1 MSHHTIDLANVK
13 AIVAE
18 IVASHDVKSVAFVGC
33 GASSSE
39 LYPGYYFLK
48 DAARTLRPFH
58 FTASEFNQDTP
69 AWVDESAAVITC
81 SLGGTTPEAVEAN
94 HVAKSLGATVIAVTH
109 VAGSALT
116 EEADYSIVHG
126 FELNYAAKIEKMG
139 YVIALAVELLQQTE
153 GYEHYDAMLDGFD
166 RIFDLAES
174 AANHAKGFAAD
185 FGRQFKDDPLIYYMS
200 LTRSVPLDEYVLTV
214 PASRVLDADPAT
226 MAPTGER
233 GVAGTDWDW
242 REGRLMGATATDNA
256 YTGLPEGTWRVR
268 LRGGEGDRAVVMSA
282 AAPWVQVYS
291 GEHLGRRGVAVEPMT
306 CPPDAFNSGTDL
318 VTLAVGESHVFS
330 CAIREED

>member
-1 MSHHTIDLANVK
+1 MSHHTINLANVK

-18 IVASHDVKSVAFVGC
+18 IVAGHDVKSVAFVGC

-109 VAGSALT
+109 AAGSALT

-200 LTRSVPLDEYVLTV
+200 SGASLDVAYSSSICLMMEMQWVNSGSFHSGEYFHGPFEITDKDVPFVLFMNDGKTRKADARALTFLNRFDAKVAVVDAKDYGLSSEIAGSVVTYFNPMLHTAVFRTYAEALSEERNHPLTV
-214 PASRVLDADPAT
+214 
-226 MAPTGER
+226 
-233 GVAGTDWDW
+233 
-242 REGRLMGATATDNA
+242 
-256 YTGLPEGTWRVR
+256 
-268 LRGGEGDRAVVMSA
+268 
-282 AAPWVQVYS
+282 
-291 GEHLGRRGVAVEPMT
+291 RRYMWKLEY
-306 CPPDAFNSGTDL
+306 
-318 VTLAVGESHVFS
+318 
-330 CAIREED
+330 

>member
-1 MSHHTIDLANVK
+1 MSHHTINLANVK

-109 VAGSALT
+109 AAGSALT

-185 FGRQFKDDPLIYYMS
+185 FGCQFKDDPLIYYMS
-200 LTRSVPLDEYVLTV
+200 SGASLDVAYSSSICLMMEMQWVNSGSFHSGEYFHGPFEITDKDVPFVLFMNDGKTRKADARALTFLNRF
-214 PASRVLDADPAT
+214 DAK
-226 MAPTGER
+226 
-233 GVAGTDWDW
+233 V
-242 REGRLMGATATDNA
+242 
-256 YTGLPEGTWRVR
+256 
-268 LRGGEGDRAVVMSA
+268 AVVDAKDYGLSSEIAGSVVTYFNPMLHTAVFRTYAEALSEERNHPLTA
-282 AAPWVQVYS
+282 
-291 GEHLGRRGVAVEPMT
+291 RRYMWKLEY
-306 CPPDAFNSGTDL
+306 
-318 VTLAVGESHVFS
+318 
-330 CAIREED
+330 

>member
-1 MSHHTIDLANVK
+1 MSHHTINLANVK

-109 VAGSALT
+109 AAGSALT

-185 FGRQFKDDPLIYYMS
+185 FGRQFKDDPFIYYMS
-200 LTRSVPLDEYVLTV
+200 SGASLDVAYSSSVCLMMEMQWVNSGSFHSGEYFHGPFEITDKDVPFVLFMNDGKTRKADARALTFLNRFDAKVAVVDAKDYGLSSEIAGSVVTYFNPMLHTAVFRTYAEALSEERNHPLTV
-214 PASRVLDADPAT
+214 
-226 MAPTGER
+226 
-233 GVAGTDWDW
+233 
-242 REGRLMGATATDNA
+242 
-256 YTGLPEGTWRVR
+256 
-268 LRGGEGDRAVVMSA
+268 
-282 AAPWVQVYS
+282 
-291 GEHLGRRGVAVEPMT
+291 RRYMWKLEY
-306 CPPDAFNSGTDL
+306 
-318 VTLAVGESHVFS
+318 
-330 CAIREED
+330 

>member
-109 VAGSALT
+109 AAGSALT

-200 LTRSVPLDEYVLTV
+200 SGASLDVAYSSSICLMMEMQWVNSGSFHSGEYFHGPFEITDKDVPFVLFMNDGKTRKADARALTFLNRF
-214 PASRVLDADPAT
+214 DAK
-226 MAPTGER
+226 
-233 GVAGTDWDW
+233 V
-242 REGRLMGATATDNA
+242 
-256 YTGLPEGTWRVR
+256 
-268 LRGGEGDRAVVMSA
+268 AVVDAKDYGLSSEIAGSVVTYFNPMLHTAVFRTYAEALSEERNHPLTA
-282 AAPWVQVYS
+282 
-291 GEHLGRRGVAVEPMT
+291 RRYMWKLEY
-306 CPPDAFNSGTDL
+306 
-318 VTLAVGESHVFS
+318 
-330 CAIREED
+330 

>member
-109 VAGSALT
+109 AAGSALT

-200 LTRSVPLDEYVLTV
+200 SGASLDVAYSSSICLMMEMQWVNSGSFHSGEYFHGPFEITDKDVPFVLFMNDGKTRKADARALTFLNRFDAKMAVVDAKDYGLSSEIAGSVVTYFNPMLHTAVFRTYAEALSEERNHPLTV
-214 PASRVLDADPAT
+214 
-226 MAPTGER
+226 
-233 GVAGTDWDW
+233 
-242 REGRLMGATATDNA
+242 
-256 YTGLPEGTWRVR
+256 
-268 LRGGEGDRAVVMSA
+268 
-282 AAPWVQVYS
+282 
-291 GEHLGRRGVAVEPMT
+291 RRYMWKLEY
-306 CPPDAFNSGTDL
+306 
-318 VTLAVGESHVFS
+318 
-330 CAIREED
+330 

>member
-109 VAGSALT
+109 AAGSALT

-200 LTRSVPLDEYVLTV
+200 SGASLDVAYSSSVCLMMEMQWVNSGSFHSGEYFHGPFEITDKDVPFVLFMNDGKTRKADARALTFLNRF
-214 PASRVLDADPAT
+214 DAK
-226 MAPTGER
+226 
-233 GVAGTDWDW
+233 V
-242 REGRLMGATATDNA
+242 
-256 YTGLPEGTWRVR
+256 
-268 LRGGEGDRAVVMSA
+268 AVVDAKDYGLSSEIAGSVVTYFNPMLHTAVFRTYAEALSEERNHPLTA
-282 AAPWVQVYS
+282 
-291 GEHLGRRGVAVEPMT
+291 RRYMWKLEY
-306 CPPDAFNSGTDL
+306 
-318 VTLAVGESHVFS
+318 
-330 CAIREED
+330 

>member
-200 LTRSVPLDEYVLTV
+200 SGASLDVAYSSSICLMMEMQWVNSGSFHSGEYFHGPFEITDKDVPFVLFMNDGKTRKADARALTFLNRFDAKVAVVDAKDYGLSSEIAGSVVTYFNPMLHTAVFRTYAEALSKERNHPLTV
-214 PASRVLDADPAT
+214 
-226 MAPTGER
+226 
-233 GVAGTDWDW
+233 
-242 REGRLMGATATDNA
+242 
-256 YTGLPEGTWRVR
+256 
-268 LRGGEGDRAVVMSA
+268 
-282 AAPWVQVYS
+282 
-291 GEHLGRRGVAVEPMT
+291 RRYMWKLEY
-306 CPPDAFNSGTDL
+306 
-318 VTLAVGESHVFS
+318 
-330 CAIREED
+330 

>member
-1 MSHHTIDLANVK
+1 MSHHTINLANVK

-109 VAGSALT
+109 AAGSALT

-200 LTRSVPLDEYVLTV
+200 SGASLDVAYSSSICLMMEMQWVNSGSFHSGEYFHGPFEITDKDVPFVLFMNDGKTRKADARALTFLNRF
-214 PASRVLDADPAT
+214 DAK
-226 MAPTGER
+226 
-233 GVAGTDWDW
+233 V
-242 REGRLMGATATDNA
+242 
-256 YTGLPEGTWRVR
+256 
-268 LRGGEGDRAVVMSA
+268 AVVDAKDYGLSSEIAGSVVTYFNPMLHTAVFRTYAEALSEERNHPLTA
-282 AAPWVQVYS
+282 
-291 GEHLGRRGVAVEPMT
+291 RRYMWKLEY
-306 CPPDAFNSGTDL
+306 
-318 VTLAVGESHVFS
+318 
-330 CAIREED
+330 

>member
-1 MSHHTIDLANVK
+1 MSHHTINLANVK

-109 VAGSALT
+109 AAGSALT

-200 LTRSVPLDEYVLTV
+200 SGASLDVAYSSSVCLMMEMQWVNSGSFHSGEYFHGPFEITDKDVPFVLFMNDGKTRKADARALTFLNRFEAKV
-214 PASRVLDADPAT
+214 
-226 MAPTGER
+226 
-233 GVAGTDWDW
+233 
-242 REGRLMGATATDNA
+242 
-256 YTGLPEGTWRVR
+256 
-268 LRGGEGDRAVVMSA
+268 AVVDAKEYGLSSEIAGSVVTYFNPMLHTAVFRTYAEALSEERNHPLTA
-282 AAPWVQVYS
+282 
-291 GEHLGRRGVAVEPMT
+291 RRYMWKLEY
-306 CPPDAFNSGTDL
+306 
-318 VTLAVGESHVFS
+318 
-330 CAIREED
+330 

>member
-109 VAGSALT
+109 AAGSALT

-200 LTRSVPLDEYVLTV
+200 SGASLDVAYSSSICLMMEMQWVNSGSFHSGEYFHGPFEITDKDVPFVLFMNDGKTRKADARALTFLNRFDAKVAVVDAKDYGLSSEIAGSVVAYFNPMLHTAVFRTYAEALSEERNHPLTV
-214 PASRVLDADPAT
+214 
-226 MAPTGER
+226 
-233 GVAGTDWDW
+233 
-242 REGRLMGATATDNA
+242 
-256 YTGLPEGTWRVR
+256 
-268 LRGGEGDRAVVMSA
+268 
-282 AAPWVQVYS
+282 
-291 GEHLGRRGVAVEPMT
+291 RRYMWKLEY
-306 CPPDAFNSGTDL
+306 
-318 VTLAVGESHVFS
+318 
-330 CAIREED
+330 

>member
-1 MSHHTIDLANVK
+1 MSHHTINLANVK

-200 LTRSVPLDEYVLTV
+200 SGASLDVAYSSSICLMMEMQWVNSGSFHSGEYFHGPFEITDKDVPFVLFMNDGKTRKADARALTFLNRF
-214 PASRVLDADPAT
+214 DAK
-226 MAPTGER
+226 
-233 GVAGTDWDW
+233 V
-242 REGRLMGATATDNA
+242 
-256 YTGLPEGTWRVR
+256 
-268 LRGGEGDRAVVMSA
+268 AVVDAKDYGLSSEIAGSVVTYFNPMLHTAVFRTYAEALSEERNHPLTA
-282 AAPWVQVYS
+282 
-291 GEHLGRRGVAVEPMT
+291 RRYMWKLEY
-306 CPPDAFNSGTDL
+306 
-318 VTLAVGESHVFS
+318 
-330 CAIREED
+330 

>member
-1 MSHHTIDLANVK
+1 MSHHTINLANVK

-200 LTRSVPLDEYVLTV
+200 SGASLDVAYSSSICLMMEMQWVNSGSFHSGEYFHGPFEITDKDVPFVLFMNDGKTRKADARALTFLNRFDARVAVVDAKDYGLSSEIAGSVVTYFNPMLHTAVFRTYAEALSEERNHPLTV
-214 PASRVLDADPAT
+214 
-226 MAPTGER
+226 
-233 GVAGTDWDW
+233 
-242 REGRLMGATATDNA
+242 
-256 YTGLPEGTWRVR
+256 
-268 LRGGEGDRAVVMSA
+268 
-282 AAPWVQVYS
+282 
-291 GEHLGRRGVAVEPMT
+291 RRYMWKLEY
-306 CPPDAFNSGTDL
+306 
-318 VTLAVGESHVFS
+318 
-330 CAIREED
+330 

>member
-1 MSHHTIDLANVK
+1 MSHHTINLANVK

-109 VAGSALT
+109 AAGSALT

-200 LTRSVPLDEYVLTV
+200 SGASLDVAYSSSICLMMEMQWVNSGSFHSGEYFHGPFEITDKDVPFVLFMNDGKTRKADARALTFLNRFDAKVAVVDAKDYGLSSEIAGSVVTYFNPMLHTAVFRTYAEALSEERNHPLTV
-214 PASRVLDADPAT
+214 
-226 MAPTGER
+226 
-233 GVAGTDWDW
+233 
-242 REGRLMGATATDNA
+242 
-256 YTGLPEGTWRVR
+256 
-268 LRGGEGDRAVVMSA
+268 
-282 AAPWVQVYS
+282 
-291 GEHLGRRGVAVEPMT
+291 RRYMWKLEY
-306 CPPDAFNSGTDL
+306 
-318 VTLAVGESHVFS
+318 
-330 CAIREED
+330 

>member
-1 MSHHTIDLANVK
+1 MSHHTINLANVK

-109 VAGSALT
+109 AAGSALT

-153 GYEHYDAMLDGFD
+153 GYEHYDVMLDGFD

-200 LTRSVPLDEYVLTV
+200 SGASLDVAYSSSVCLMMEMQWVNSGSFHSGEYFHGPFEITDKDVPFVLFMNDGKTRKADARALTFLNRF
-214 PASRVLDADPAT
+214 DAK
-226 MAPTGER
+226 
-233 GVAGTDWDW
+233 V
-242 REGRLMGATATDNA
+242 
-256 YTGLPEGTWRVR
+256 
-268 LRGGEGDRAVVMSA
+268 AVVDAKDYGLSSEIAGSVVTYFNPMLHTAVFRTYAEALSEERNHPLTA
-282 AAPWVQVYS
+282 
-291 GEHLGRRGVAVEPMT
+291 RRYMWKLEY
-306 CPPDAFNSGTDL
+306 
-318 VTLAVGESHVFS
+318 
-330 CAIREED
+330 

>member
-1 MSHHTIDLANVK
+1 MSHHTINLANVK

-200 LTRSVPLDEYVLTV
+200 SGASLDVAYSSSICLMMEMQWVNSGSFHSGEYFHGPFEITDKDVPFVLFMNDGKTRKADARALTFLNRFDAKVAVVDAKDYGLSSEIAGSVVTYFNPMLHTAVFRTYAEALSEERNHPLTV
-214 PASRVLDADPAT
+214 
-226 MAPTGER
+226 
-233 GVAGTDWDW
+233 
-242 REGRLMGATATDNA
+242 
-256 YTGLPEGTWRVR
+256 
-268 LRGGEGDRAVVMSA
+268 
-282 AAPWVQVYS
+282 
-291 GEHLGRRGVAVEPMT
+291 RRYMWKLEY
-306 CPPDAFNSGTDL
+306 
-318 VTLAVGESHVFS
+318 
-330 CAIREED
+330 

>member
-109 VAGSALT
+109 AAGSALT

-200 LTRSVPLDEYVLTV
+200 SGASLDVAYSSSICLMMEMQWVNSGSFHSGEYFHGPFEITDKDVPFVLFMNDGKTRKADARALTFLNRFDAKVAVVDAKDYGLSSEIAGSVVTYFNPMLHTAVFRTYAEALSEERNHPLTV
-214 PASRVLDADPAT
+214 
-226 MAPTGER
+226 
-233 GVAGTDWDW
+233 
-242 REGRLMGATATDNA
+242 
-256 YTGLPEGTWRVR
+256 
-268 LRGGEGDRAVVMSA
+268 
-282 AAPWVQVYS
+282 
-291 GEHLGRRGVAVEPMT
+291 RRYMWKLEY
-306 CPPDAFNSGTDL
+306 
-318 VTLAVGESHVFS
+318 
-330 CAIREED
+330 

>member
-1 MSHHTIDLANVK
+1 MSHHTINLANVK

-109 VAGSALT
+109 AAGSALT

-200 LTRSVPLDEYVLTV
+200 SGASLDVAYSSSVCLMMEMQWVNSGSFHSGEYFHGPFEITDKDVPFVLFMNDGKSRKADARALTFLNRF
-214 PASRVLDADPAT
+214 DAK
-226 MAPTGER
+226 
-233 GVAGTDWDW
+233 V
-242 REGRLMGATATDNA
+242 
-256 YTGLPEGTWRVR
+256 
-268 LRGGEGDRAVVMSA
+268 AVVDAKDYGLSSEIAGSVVTYFNPMLHTAVFRTYAEALSEERNHPLTA
-282 AAPWVQVYS
+282 
-291 GEHLGRRGVAVEPMT
+291 RRYMWKLEY
-306 CPPDAFNSGTDL
+306 
-318 VTLAVGESHVFS
+318 
-330 CAIREED
+330 

>member
-200 LTRSVPLDEYVLTV
+200 SGASLDVAYSSSICLMMEMQWVNSGSFHSGEYFHGPFEITDKDVPFVLFMNDGKTRKADARALTFLNRFDAKVAVVDAKDYGLSSEIAGSVVAYFNPMLHTAVFRTYAEALSEERNHPLTV
-214 PASRVLDADPAT
+214 
-226 MAPTGER
+226 
-233 GVAGTDWDW
+233 
-242 REGRLMGATATDNA
+242 
-256 YTGLPEGTWRVR
+256 
-268 LRGGEGDRAVVMSA
+268 
-282 AAPWVQVYS
+282 
-291 GEHLGRRGVAVEPMT
+291 RRYMWKLEY
-306 CPPDAFNSGTDL
+306 
-318 VTLAVGESHVFS
+318 
-330 CAIREED
+330 

>member
-1 MSHHTIDLANVK
+1 MSHHTINLANVK

-81 SLGGTTPEAVEAN
+81 SLGGTTPEAVDAN

-200 LTRSVPLDEYVLTV
+200 SGASLDVAYSSSICLMMEMQWVNSGSFHSGEYFHGPFEITDKDVPFVLFMNDGKTRKADARALTFLNRFDARVAVVDAKDYGLSSEIAGSVVTYFNPMLHTAVFRTYAEALSEERNHPLTV
-214 PASRVLDADPAT
+214 
-226 MAPTGER
+226 
-233 GVAGTDWDW
+233 
-242 REGRLMGATATDNA
+242 
-256 YTGLPEGTWRVR
+256 
-268 LRGGEGDRAVVMSA
+268 
-282 AAPWVQVYS
+282 
-291 GEHLGRRGVAVEPMT
+291 RRYMWKLEY
-306 CPPDAFNSGTDL
+306 
-318 VTLAVGESHVFS
+318 
-330 CAIREED
+330 

>member
-1 MSHHTIDLANVK
+1 MSHHTINLANVK

-200 LTRSVPLDEYVLTV
+200 SGASLDVAYSSSICLMMEMQWVNSGSFHSGEYFHGPFEITDKDVPFVLFMNDGKTRKADARALTFLNRFDAKAAVVDAKDYGLSSEIAGSVVTYFNPMLHTAVFRTYAEALSEERNHPLTV
-214 PASRVLDADPAT
+214 
-226 MAPTGER
+226 
-233 GVAGTDWDW
+233 
-242 REGRLMGATATDNA
+242 
-256 YTGLPEGTWRVR
+256 
-268 LRGGEGDRAVVMSA
+268 
-282 AAPWVQVYS
+282 
-291 GEHLGRRGVAVEPMT
+291 RRYMWKLEY
-306 CPPDAFNSGTDL
+306 
-318 VTLAVGESHVFS
+318 
-330 CAIREED
+330 

>member
-200 LTRSVPLDEYVLTV
+200 SGASLDVAYSSSICLMMEMQWVNSGSFHSGEYFHGPFEITDKDVPFVLFMNDGKTCKADARALTFLNRFDAKAAVVDAKDYGLSSEIAGSVVTYFNPMLHTAVFRTYAEALSEERNHPLTV
-214 PASRVLDADPAT
+214 
-226 MAPTGER
+226 
-233 GVAGTDWDW
+233 
-242 REGRLMGATATDNA
+242 
-256 YTGLPEGTWRVR
+256 
-268 LRGGEGDRAVVMSA
+268 
-282 AAPWVQVYS
+282 
-291 GEHLGRRGVAVEPMT
+291 RRYMWKLEY
-306 CPPDAFNSGTDL
+306 
-318 VTLAVGESHVFS
+318 
-330 CAIREED
+330 

>member
-1 MSHHTIDLANVK
+1 MSHHTINLANVK

-109 VAGSALT
+109 AAGSALT

-200 LTRSVPLDEYVLTV
+200 SGASLDVAYSSSICLMMEMQWVNSGSFHSGEYFHGPFEITDKDVPFVLFMNDGKTRKADARALTFLNRFDAKVAVVDTKDYGLSSEIAGSVVTYFNPMLHTAVFRTYAEALSEERNHPLTV
-214 PASRVLDADPAT
+214 
-226 MAPTGER
+226 
-233 GVAGTDWDW
+233 
-242 REGRLMGATATDNA
+242 
-256 YTGLPEGTWRVR
+256 
-268 LRGGEGDRAVVMSA
+268 
-282 AAPWVQVYS
+282 
-291 GEHLGRRGVAVEPMT
+291 RRYMWKLEY
-306 CPPDAFNSGTDL
+306 
-318 VTLAVGESHVFS
+318 
-330 CAIREED
+330 

>member
-200 LTRSVPLDEYVLTV
+200 SGASLDVAYSSSICLMMEMQWVNSGSFHSGEYFHGPFEITDKDVPFVLFMNDGKTRKADARALTFLNRF
-214 PASRVLDADPAT
+214 DAK
-226 MAPTGER
+226 
-233 GVAGTDWDW
+233 V
-242 REGRLMGATATDNA
+242 
-256 YTGLPEGTWRVR
+256 
-268 LRGGEGDRAVVMSA
+268 AVVDAKDYGLSSEIAGSVVTYFNPMLHTAVFRTYAEALSEERNHPLTA
-282 AAPWVQVYS
+282 
-291 GEHLGRRGVAVEPMT
+291 RRYMWKLEY
-306 CPPDAFNSGTDL
+306 
-318 VTLAVGESHVFS
+318 
-330 CAIREED
+330 

>member
-1 MSHHTIDLANVK
+1 MSHHTINLANVK

-109 VAGSALT
+109 AAGSALT

-200 LTRSVPLDEYVLTV
+200 SGASLDVAYSSSVCLMMEMQWVNSGSFHSGEYFHGPFEITDKDVPFVLFMNDGKTRKADARALTFLNRFDAKVAVVDAKDYGLSSEIAGSVVTYFNPMLHTAVFRTYAEALSEERNHPLTV
-214 PASRVLDADPAT
+214 
-226 MAPTGER
+226 
-233 GVAGTDWDW
+233 
-242 REGRLMGATATDNA
+242 
-256 YTGLPEGTWRVR
+256 
-268 LRGGEGDRAVVMSA
+268 
-282 AAPWVQVYS
+282 
-291 GEHLGRRGVAVEPMT
+291 RRYMWKLEY
-306 CPPDAFNSGTDL
+306 
-318 VTLAVGESHVFS
+318 
-330 CAIREED
+330 

>member
-1 MSHHTIDLANVK
+1 MSHHTINLANVK

-109 VAGSALT
+109 AAGSALT

-200 LTRSVPLDEYVLTV
+200 SGASLDVAYSSSICLMMEMQWVNSGSFHSGEYFHGPFEITDKDVPFVLFMNDGKTRKADARALTFLNRF
-214 PASRVLDADPAT
+214 DAK
-226 MAPTGER
+226 
-233 GVAGTDWDW
+233 V
-242 REGRLMGATATDNA
+242 
-256 YTGLPEGTWRVR
+256 
-268 LRGGEGDRAVVMSA
+268 AVVDTKDYGLSSEIAGSVVTYFNPMLHTAVFRTYAEALSEERNHPLTA
-282 AAPWVQVYS
+282 
-291 GEHLGRRGVAVEPMT
+291 RRYMWKLEY
-306 CPPDAFNSGTDL
+306 
-318 VTLAVGESHVFS
+318 
-330 CAIREED
+330 

>member
-1 MSHHTIDLANVK
+1 MSHHTINLANVK
-13 AIVAE
+13 AIIAE

-109 VAGSALT
+109 AAGSALT

-200 LTRSVPLDEYVLTV
+200 SGASLDVAYSSSICLMMEMQWVNSGSFHSGEYFHGPFEITDKDVPFVLFMNDGKTRKADARALTFLNRFDAKVAVVDAKDYGLSSEIAGSVVTYFNPMLHTAVFRTYAEALSEERNHPLTV
-214 PASRVLDADPAT
+214 
-226 MAPTGER
+226 
-233 GVAGTDWDW
+233 
-242 REGRLMGATATDNA
+242 
-256 YTGLPEGTWRVR
+256 
-268 LRGGEGDRAVVMSA
+268 
-282 AAPWVQVYS
+282 
-291 GEHLGRRGVAVEPMT
+291 RRYMWKLEY
-306 CPPDAFNSGTDL
+306 
-318 VTLAVGESHVFS
+318 
-330 CAIREED
+330 

>member
-1 MSHHTIDLANVK
+1 MSHHTINLANVK

-166 RIFDLAES
+166 RIFDLAE
-174 AANHAKGFAAD
+174 
-185 FGRQFKDDPLIYYMS
+185 
-200 LTRSVPLDEYVLTV
+200 
-214 PASRVLDADPAT
+214 
-226 MAPTGER
+226 
-233 GVAGTDWDW
+233 
-242 REGRLMGATATDNA
+242 
-256 YTGLPEGTWRVR
+256 
-268 LRGGEGDRAVVMSA
+268 LRPSM
-282 AAPWVQVYS
+282 P
-291 GEHLGRRGVAVEPMT
+291 
-306 CPPDAFNSGTDL
+306 
-318 VTLAVGESHVFS
+318 
-330 CAIREED
+330 

>member
-1 MSHHTIDLANVK
+1 MSHHTINLANVK

-109 VAGSALT
+109 AAGSALT

-200 LTRSVPLDEYVLTV
+200 SGASLDVAYSSSVCLMMEMQWVNSGSFHSGEYFHGPFEITDKDVPFVLFMNDGKTRKADARALTFLNRFDAKVAVVDTKDYGLSSEIAGSVVTYFNPMLHTAVFRTYAEALSEERNHPLTV
-214 PASRVLDADPAT
+214 
-226 MAPTGER
+226 
-233 GVAGTDWDW
+233 
-242 REGRLMGATATDNA
+242 
-256 YTGLPEGTWRVR
+256 
-268 LRGGEGDRAVVMSA
+268 
-282 AAPWVQVYS
+282 
-291 GEHLGRRGVAVEPMT
+291 RRYMWKLEY
-306 CPPDAFNSGTDL
+306 
-318 VTLAVGESHVFS
+318 
-330 CAIREED
+330 

>member
-1 MSHHTIDLANVK
+1 MSHHTINLANVK

-81 SLGGTTPEAVEAN
+81 SLGGTTPEAVEAH

-109 VAGSALT
+109 AAGSALT

-200 LTRSVPLDEYVLTV
+200 SGASLDVAYSSSVCLMMEMQWVNSGSFHSGEYFHGPFEITDKDVPFVLFMNDGKTRKADARALTFLNRFDAKVAVVDAKDYGLSSEIAGSVVTYFNPMLHTAVFRTYAEALSEERNHPLTV
-214 PASRVLDADPAT
+214 
-226 MAPTGER
+226 
-233 GVAGTDWDW
+233 
-242 REGRLMGATATDNA
+242 
-256 YTGLPEGTWRVR
+256 
-268 LRGGEGDRAVVMSA
+268 
-282 AAPWVQVYS
+282 
-291 GEHLGRRGVAVEPMT
+291 RRYMWKLEY
-306 CPPDAFNSGTDL
+306 
-318 VTLAVGESHVFS
+318 
-330 CAIREED
+330 